1 VTDPISDWLEKMG
14 EPVTREAW
22 IDVNWMG
29 EPPDPWTAE
38 DEAQLPEELQ
48 RKEVAARDTGEVYLH
63 VHQGDA
69 WEERE
74 HPRKTKG
81 PGGGEF
87 TVKGSGSFG
96 GGPTIHVHEPVAWKP
111 PPPQHAPEVKT
122 PEQSLAEYHER
133 QREGFETL
141 NKTPEERRKLEAQ
154 RAQTSFEER
163 IAKHAAEHRV
173 FEQAVTAPKGELKRA
188 GYKVQEVPKEARG
201 WLGADDTPPKSG
213 ARMMAGAYG
222 YDAAVRTLNAKGL
235 TGLASHIK
243 NEIGV
248 TMSSLIARGGIINLS
263 GKDVLDD
270 GTIMETV
277 TNGADEFVLI
287 NANSKPSQEQPVHE
301 RSPLLAVELSEMKGK
316 HTPEEITGYEMTAAA
331 IHEFG
336 HVLDNWS
343 KGGMTASLGKQ
354 LERWLTPTWG
364 ENWARHADGWL
375 RNNIS
380 GYAASKPQEATAEA
394 FYLMTTRGV
403 DALPAPLRTW
413 GQYWLDRAK
422 AETMPKPK
430 QIMADWE

>member
-22 IDVNWMG
+22 IDVNWFG

-96 GGPTIHVHEPVAWKP
+96 GGPTIHVHTEP
-111 PPPQHAPEVKT
+111 ERLT
-122 PEQSLAEYHER
+122 PGGANL
-133 QREGFETL
+133 
-141 NKTPEERRKLEAQ
+141 TPEEAEAIRKSVAEKYKREHPEESDEQ
-154 RAQTSFEER
+154 RQRNERAERWMRQTEER
-163 IAKHAAEHRV
+163 HATEHRV
-173 FEQAVTAPKGELKRA
+173 FEQSVVAPKGELTRA

-213 ARMMAGAYG
+213 ARMMAGAHG
-222 YDAAVRTLNAKGL
+222 YDAGVRMLNAKGL

-248 TMSSLIARGGIINLS
+248 TMSSLRAQGMIQWSAEGGVT
-263 GKDVLDD
+263 KDVLDD

-277 TNGADEFVLI
+277 TNGSDEFVLI

-343 KGGMTASLGKQ
+343 KGGMTASLGRQ